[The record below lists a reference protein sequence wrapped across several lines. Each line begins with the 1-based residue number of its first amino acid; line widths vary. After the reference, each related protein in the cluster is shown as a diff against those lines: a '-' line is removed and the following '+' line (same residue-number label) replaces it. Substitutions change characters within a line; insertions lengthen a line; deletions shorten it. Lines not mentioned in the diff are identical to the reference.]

1 MNATSVPRFFKDIL
15 KKEFV
20 IDEPSEIV
28 FNQQAEERLS
38 RLFSERRK
46 RAECGGEE
54 KPDLL
59 GEITDILTERDRLE
73 RINEDLRR
81 QNEESKT
88 GSVEP
93 IVRSALPILD
103 GYDRVIQLALKH
115 PPSEEVQ
122 NWINTLATMQT
133 KMLQTYE
140 KYGLRVMDPVGKK
153 VNLDR
158 HEVVEVL
165 HTNSIPD
172 ETIVEVR
179 QKGYTLNGKIIRD
192 AKVVVA
198 QNERG

>member
-1 MNATSVPRFFKDIL
+1 MLTKKTPGFYKKML

-20 IDEPSEIV
+20 IDEPREIV
-28 FNQQAEERLS
+28 FNQDVEHKLSQIFDAQQKKEED
-38 RLFSERRK
+38 
-46 RAECGGEE
+46 E

-59 GEITDILTERDRLE
+59 NDICEVLLE
-73 RINEDLRR
+73 REKLENIAESLRK
-81 QNEESKT
+81 QNEQSKNSSIEPMIR
-88 GSVEP
+88 SV
-93 IVRSALPILD
+93 LPLLD
-103 GYDRVIQLALKH
+103 SFDRIIRMAQEH

-122 NWINTLATMQT
+122 NWIKSIASMQSR
-133 KMLQTYE
+133 MLQMYE
-140 KYGLRVMDPVGKK
+140 KYGLRVMDPVGEK

-165 HTNSIPD
+165 HTDSIPN

-179 QKGYTLNGKIIRD
+179 QKGYALNNKILRD